1 MEWWNAILELA
12 DIADSLSEIQDYF
25 KYIIEKYETLTHNPP
40 VRKYVNQKEN
50 RITFRIKTGY
60 YPEPLTTKETKL
72 LGSTKVRQQSMK
84 MEKMCLIY
92 KLLN

>member
-12 DIADSLSEIQDYF
+12 DIADTLSEIQDYF

-72 LGSTKVRQQSMK
+72 LGSTESKTTKYENGENVPH
-84 MEKMCLIY
+84 L
-92 KLLN
+92 

>member
-72 LGSTKVRQQSMK
+72 LGSTKSKTTKYENGENVPH
-84 MEKMCLIY
+84 L
-92 KLLN
+92 

>member
-1 MEWWNAILELA
+1 MEWLA
-12 DIADSLSEIQDYF
+12 PFHHIANFLSEIQDYF